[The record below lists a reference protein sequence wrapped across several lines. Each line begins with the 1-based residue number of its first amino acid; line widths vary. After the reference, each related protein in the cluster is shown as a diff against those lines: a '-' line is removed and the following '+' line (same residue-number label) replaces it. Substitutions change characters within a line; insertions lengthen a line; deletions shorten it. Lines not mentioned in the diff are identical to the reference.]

1 VTSLADAYAAT
12 VIEFADLN
20 GAAQRLVP
28 QPEGLIGDWP
38 LAGVAEAWILTAEN
52 PRSASLSAV
61 ENSARMSHLDVRLTE
76 LGAIAVEC
84 VGVGLGAGAGVG
96 LGVGV
101 GAGVGQERVPQQA
114 DWTENSRLITGL
126 SRETVIALAR
136 DYEQNAVFRWAP
148 DALQLVGVL
157 MEMELSRGWA
167 LERLSG

>member
-1 VTSLADAYAAT
+1 MTSLADAYAAT

-28 QPEGLIGDWP
+28 QPEGLIGNWP
-38 LAGVAEAWILTAEN
+38 LTGVAEAWILTAEN

-61 ENSARMSHLDVRLTE
+61 ENSARMSHLDGRLTE

-84 VGVGLGAGAGVG
+84 VGVGAGVG

-101 GAGVGQERVPQQA
+101 GVGVSQERVPQQA

-126 SRETVIALAR
+126 SHETVIALAR

-157 MEMELSRGWA
+157 MELELSRGWA
-167 LERLSG
+167 LERLGG